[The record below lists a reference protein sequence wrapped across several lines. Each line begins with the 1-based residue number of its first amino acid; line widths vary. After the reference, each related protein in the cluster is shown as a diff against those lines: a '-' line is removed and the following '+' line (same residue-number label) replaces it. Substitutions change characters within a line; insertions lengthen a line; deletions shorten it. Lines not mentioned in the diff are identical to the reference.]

1 MIDRIRRLVAIAT
14 TLLILGTAPAVSI
27 TGQLLAY
34 QQGFVFFTSGNGFKV
49 APDVRIVD
57 DATKSPTQL
66 QPKPRIFARA
76 VFNDAGQVAELD
88 LSKAPL
94 PLEPL
99 SAQVQSYVVAAS
111 PAYPNPDL
119 SPQQTIGTT
128 SNGVP
133 QTFSGKMVL
142 LQITVQVPPTTPL
155 NAQVYMTTDTT
166 SWNPQAIQMDRIDAL
181 HFRIVRRFASGT
193 ILHYLYTRG
202 SMQNEERQ
210 ENGLDAPAHSL
221 IVTDADVRAVNDIVY
236 RWADQ
241 SGPAGQVVQPDV
253 VPTPY
258 NPAPFPNLPN
268 VIRTPAPR

>member
-1 MIDRIRRLVAIAT
+1 MIDRFRRLFAIAA
-14 TLLILGTAPAVSI
+14 TLLIVGAAPAVSI

-34 QQGFVFFTSGNGFKV
+34 QQGYVFFTNGNGFKV
-49 APDVRIVD
+49 SPDVRILD
-57 DATKSPTQL
+57 DTTKGPTQL
-66 QPKPRIFARA
+66 QPKPRVFARA

-88 LSKAPL
+88 LSKTPL

-99 SAQVQSYVVAAS
+99 SPQIQSYVIAAS
-111 PAYPNPDL
+111 PSYPNPDL
-119 SPQQTIGTT
+119 APQKSIGTT

-133 QTFSGKMVL
+133 QTFSGRMVL

-155 NAQVYMTTDTT
+155 SAQVYLATDTT
-166 SWNPQAIQMDRIDAL
+166 SWNPQAIQLDRIDAL

-202 SMQNEERQ
+202 SMQTEERQ
-210 ENGLDAPAHSL
+210 ENGLDAPPHA
-221 IVTDADVRAVNDIVY
+221 IVVTDADVRAVNDIVY

-241 SGPAGQVVQPDV
+241 NGAGGQAVQPDV

-258 NPAPFPNLPN
+258 NPAPFPNLPS
-268 VIRTPAPR
+268 VIRTPDPH